1 MMSSQVIWE
10 MEPLAR
16 IVEDDLLTGGL
27 GLQGLRNPSLPEGA
41 TARLAAL
48 HKNFR
53 DLVELSPGG
62 GFEASVKGG
71 AAGLIVPGT
80 EYGALLGLPGCRQAI
95 SVRVLVPQHFDWDRP
110 LMVVAPS
117 SGSRGVTGAIGDVGS
132 WALPEGCALVLTDKG
147 TGGAQILD
155 ENTCFDPDLVATTE
169 LGAPTSF
176 RLEPTI
182 ALSRFRE
189 ANPGAIALQHAHS
202 QDNIEAHWPSAVLA
216 AASYGLDVLK
226 KQEGLRQPKLT
237 LDRIK
242 VIAAGVSNGGGA
254 VLRAAENDELRI
266 LDAVVAVEPNITPR
280 NNYGG
285 RVRLGNG
292 ADTSPGRTLVDY
304 ATAMNV
310 LLPAALCAPALA
322 NDPFAEV
329 TAAGEARQA
338 DWAGSLAKLG
348 LLDGRNTAERATSAL
363 DKIRALGFAPQSE
376 PLLHMMSVMHIWPA
390 VAHTFVNALGK
401 FPVEADPIGA
411 HITFADTDVLG
422 QTLER
427 TSLATPEQRRLYG
440 ALSGGLSPGGG
451 AFTVYKDGDIHPTL
465 DDALALR
472 RIATGRGGDGHKVS
486 AGMTEIRASARS
498 RGHPTIVLH
507 GRCDSLINVEHTSR
521 AYFAAAMNSDTD
533 TRNWRYYEHDTG
545 QHFESLLM
553 VPGLSQRF
561 NPLLPSFFQSLQ
573 FMRQHLFQAAPLP
586 PSQVLRAALPKE
598 TGDDGLAIRSELSSG
613 SIRTDAN
620 ENRIAFNGNVLVIP
634 E

>member
-1 MMSSQVIWE
+1 MKSTQVIWE
-10 MEPLAR
+10 MEPVTR
-16 IVEDDLLTGGL
+16 TIDDDLLTGGL
-27 GLQGLRNPSLPEGA
+27 GLHGLRDPNLPETA

-53 DLVELSPGG
+53 DLVDLSSGG
-62 GFEASVKGG
+62 GFEASIKGG

-80 EYGALLGLPGCRQAI
+80 EYGALLAIPGCRQAI
-95 SVRVLVPQHFDWDRP
+95 SVRALVPQHFDWDLP

-117 SGSRGVTGAIGDVGS
+117 SGSRGVIGAIGDVGS
-132 WALPEGCALVLTDKG
+132 WALPQGCALVLTDKG

-155 ENTCFDPDLVATTE
+155 ENTCFGPDLEATTE
-169 LGAPTSF
+169 LGAPTAF
-176 RLEPTI
+176 RLESTS

-189 ANPGAIALQHAHS
+189 SNPRAIALQHAHS

-226 KQEGLRQPKLT
+226 KREGLRQPQPT

-254 VLRAAENDELRI
+254 VLRAAENDTDGI
-266 LDAVVAVEPNITPR
+266 LDAVVAVEPSIAPQSNH
-280 NNYGG
+280 GG

-292 ADTSPGRTLVDY
+292 PVTSPGRALVDY

-322 NDPFAEV
+322 NYPFAEV

-338 DWAGSLAKLG
+338 DWAGGLGKLG
-348 LLDGRNTAERATSAL
+348 LLDGCNTAERATSAL
-363 DKIRALGFAPQSE
+363 DKIRALGFVQQSE
-376 PLLHMMSVMHIWPA
+376 PLLHMMSIMHIWPA
-390 VAHTFVNALGK
+390 VAHTFVSALGK
-401 FPVEADPIGA
+401 FPVEADPVGA
-411 HITFADTDVLG
+411 QITFADTDVLG

-427 TSLATPEQRRLYG
+427 TSAPTPEQRRLYG

-472 RIATGRGGDGHKVS
+472 CLATGRGGDGNRISK
-486 AGMTEIRASARS
+486 GMAEIRASARS
-498 RGHPTIVLH
+498 RGHPTVVLH
-507 GRCDSLINVEHTSR
+507 GRCDSLINVEHNSR
-521 AYFAAAMNSDTD
+521 AYFAAAMSSDTD

-545 QHFESLLM
+545 QHFEALLM

-561 NPLLPSFFQSLQ
+561 NPLRPSFFQSLEL
-573 FMRQHLFQAAPLP
+573 MRQHLFRRAPLP
-586 PSQVLRAALPKE
+586 PSQVVRKALPQE
-598 TGDDGLAIRSELSSG
+598 TGDDGLAIRSEVSPG
-613 SIRTDAN
+613 GIRTEAD
-620 ENRIAFNGNVLVIP
+620 ENGILSDGKVLVIP